1 MEQLLSSQ
9 EKLIESKELLKS
21 NTTLSNNSSVLSVE
35 IEEKKFLGIE
45 ELERSPEIES
55 TANAY
60 R

>member
-21 NTTLSNNSSVLSVE
+21 NTTLSNNSSVLSAE